1 MVLNCLQAG
10 TAITYEFACKEAATE
25 AASSRPDCAL
35 DQALHISLVSHRVY
49 LACGASA
56 QKRGTAGLLLAPR

>member
-1 MVLNCLQAG
+1 MSATASG
-10 TAITYEFACKEAATE
+10 TQQLLLLDLLEANVVTNV
-25 AASSRPDCAL
+25 SRPDCAL

-56 QKRGTAGLLLAPR
+56 QKHGTAGLLLAPR